1 MPTEYIGFLSAYRAD
16 SVIMVSISVCAP
28 SPHQIRQGGSCED
41 YDDIE
46 EVKKYSDWIEA
57 NKILWAVTNSLGVP
71 TEMPED
77 KIDQV
82 WNTWGIIEK
91 KHFRLTEYTGDME

>member
-1 MPTEYIGFLSAYRAD
+1 MIGVRDFDFRIYESQYD
-16 SVIMVSISVCAP
+16 TIIMGAKTVLLQDGCLFWC
-28 SPHQIRQGGSCED
+28 SCED

-71 TEMPED
+71 AEMPED